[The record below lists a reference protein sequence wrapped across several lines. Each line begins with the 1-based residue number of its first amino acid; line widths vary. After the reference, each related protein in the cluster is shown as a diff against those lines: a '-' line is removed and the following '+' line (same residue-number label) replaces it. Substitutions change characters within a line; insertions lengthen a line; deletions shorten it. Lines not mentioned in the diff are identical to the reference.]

1 MITEH
6 HNGKANIL
14 NNIPWCK
21 QFCRDQFLR
30 PDWCFG
36 NELGFGNKFADKISK
51 SINHTGRAPDVL
63 VLV

>member
-51 SINHTGRAPDVL
+51 SIN
-63 VLV
+63 